1 MTAASSVDAEES
13 YVLNAIEAG
22 RIFVREGTVLPET
35 LQIESELYIPGW
47 RSVKRPHGYG
57 LGRKIHAANGK
68 SYVSEAVS

>member
-1 MTAASSVDAEES
+1 MPDVT
-13 YVLNAIEAG
+13 EAG
-22 RIFVREGTVLPET
+22 RVFIREGTLLPKT
-35 LQIESELYIPGW
+35 LQLESEPYMPGW